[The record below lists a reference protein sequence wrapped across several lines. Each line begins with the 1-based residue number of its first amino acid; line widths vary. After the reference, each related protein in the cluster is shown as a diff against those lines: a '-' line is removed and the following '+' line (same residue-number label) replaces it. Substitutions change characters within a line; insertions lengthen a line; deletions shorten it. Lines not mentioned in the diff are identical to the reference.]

1 MWEWVCIVNGVRVAS
16 QGVSPGAN
24 DGGGPGN
31 REGVGLHW
39 PIAVLPTK
47 GGGLEGKRPSF
58 ERSVR
63 ISAAAWAPTAVP
75 GSRGSMLFAARK
87 FAYAVSSVTSCAGK
101 RPASTSWPDAAV
113 AARSEPVAPGPNEWF
128 ARYAR
133 YI

>member
-1 MWEWVCIVNGVRVAS
+1 MWEWVCIVNGVTVAT
-16 QGVSPGAN
+16 QGVRPGAN

-39 PIAVLPTK
+39 PIAVLPRK

-58 ERSVR
+58 VRSVR

-87 FAYAVSSVTSCAGK
+87 FVYAESSVANCEGNSPT
-101 RPASTSWPDAAV
+101 STSWPALAA
-113 AARSEPVAPGPNEWF
+113 AALGEPVAPGTK
-128 ARYAR
+128 A
-133 YI
+133 